1 MIQMLDLAEKDF
13 KAVII
18 TMVNEVKEN
27 MLVMDRNRKSQERN
41 KMLLLWVT
49 HSYRCSDDKRDGN

>member
-1 MIQMLDLAEKDF
+1 MTLSREKRQTTETNSEMIQMLDLAEKDF

-41 KMLLLWVT
+41 KMLLL
-49 HSYRCSDDKRDGN
+49 

>member
-1 MIQMLDLAEKDF
+1 MTLSREKRQTTETNSEMIQMLDLAEKDF

-18 TMVNEVKEN
+18 TMFNEVKEN

-41 KMLLLWVT
+41 KMLLL
-49 HSYRCSDDKRDGN
+49 